1 VANAWEVGESG
12 GGARWRSSE
21 LVGFVAVLGRVVVR
35 RLGEGWDGSVSDVRP
50 LGVILTGGR
59 ATRLQPLSLEL
70 PKALVPVLNR
80 PLIAYALDRLA
91 ECGVSEV
98 VVVVGPGDDRSGSV
112 AREVAP
118 EDVSIEVAVQAE
130 PKGPGDALAQVPV
143 DVLRG
148 RHVAVIAVDALLL
161 GGDMAGQ
168 FESWLEG
175 SVDGWL
181 PLAPTDR
188 PSSMGIAQLS
198 GDRVTEFVEKPEQ
211 PKGNLASVA
220 WWLLGPVAV
229 ERILDDPV
237 VNAKGEL
244 EISGTLASLIRTGHA
259 IGGAEFDG
267 EWLDT
272 GTLSAL
278 LSAQARLLED
288 EESSV
293 LVAADA
299 VLEDCELGSNV
310 VVGAGCVL
318 TRVKLSNALVAAGA
332 VVSDLEDE
340 GVVITPSGVVG
351 RGE

>member
-1 VANAWEVGESG
+1 
-12 GGARWRSSE
+12 
-21 LVGFVAVLGRVVVR
+21 
-35 RLGEGWDGSVSDVRP
+35 VSDVRP
-50 LGVILTGGR
+50 LAVILTGGR

-80 PLIAYALDRLA
+80 PLIAYALDRLWEA
-91 ECGVSEV
+91 GVSEV
-98 VVVVGPGDDRSGSV
+98 FVVVGPGDERSGPT
-112 AREVAP
+112 AAAFAP
-118 EDVSIEVAVQAE
+118 AGMLIEVVVQAE
-130 PKGPGDALAQVPV
+130 PKGPGDALAQVPH

-148 RHVAVIAVDALLL
+148 REVAVIAVDALLL
-161 GGDMAGQ
+161 GGDIRGQ
-168 FESWLEG
+168 FESWLG
-175 SVDGWL
+175 DTVDGWL

-188 PSSMGIAQLS
+188 PESMGIAQLE

-211 PKGNLASVA
+211 PKGNLASMA

-244 EISGTLASLIRTGHA
+244 EISGTLSSLIRTGHA
-259 IGGAEFDG
+259 IGGALFDG

-272 GTLSAL
+272 GTLGAL
-278 LSAQARLLED
+278 LATQARLLAD
-288 EESSV
+288 RDSSV
-293 LVAADA
+293 LVASDA
-299 VLEDCELGSNV
+299 VVEDCKLGPNV

-332 VVSDLEDE
+332 VVSDLQAE

-351 RGE
+351 QAE

>member
-1 VANAWEVGESG
+1 M
-12 GGARWRSSE
+12 
-21 LVGFVAVLGRVVVR
+21 
-35 RLGEGWDGSVSDVRP
+35 SDVRP
-50 LGVILTGGR
+50 LAVILTGGR

-80 PLIAYALDRLA
+80 PLIAYALDRLSEA
-91 ECGVSEV
+91 GVSEV
-98 VVVVGPGDDRSGSV
+98 FVVVGPDDVRSGPT
-112 AREVAP
+112 AAAFAP
-118 EDVSIEVAVQAE
+118 AGMSIEVVVQAE
-130 PKGPGDALAQVPV
+130 PKGPGDALAQVPH

-148 RHVAVIAVDALLL
+148 REVAVIAVDALLL
-161 GGDMAGQ
+161 GGDVRGQ
-168 FESWLEG
+168 FESWLGEK
-175 SVDGWL
+175 VDGWL

-188 PSSMGIAQLS
+188 PESMGIAQLD

-211 PKGNLASVA
+211 PKGNLASMA

-244 EISGTLASLIRTGHA
+244 EISGTLSSLIRTGHA
-259 IGGAEFDG
+259 IGGREFDG

-272 GTLSAL
+272 GTLGAL
-278 LSAQARLLED
+278 LATQARLLED
-288 EESSV
+288 LDSSV
-293 LVAADA
+293 LVAPDA
-299 VLEDCELGSNV
+299 VVEDCKLGPNV

-332 VVSDLEDE
+332 VVSDLKAE

-351 RGE
+351 RAE